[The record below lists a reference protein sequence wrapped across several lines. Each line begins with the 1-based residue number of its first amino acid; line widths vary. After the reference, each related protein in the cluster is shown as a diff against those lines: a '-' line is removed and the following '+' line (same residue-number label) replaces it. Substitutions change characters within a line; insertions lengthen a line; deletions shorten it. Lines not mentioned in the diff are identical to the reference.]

1 MLLAHSLLIAGDVEQ
16 ARDVTRQ
23 VAAAADATADTELRL
38 LADTCAILDDGATG
52 RGTVADL
59 AALHARAQRLG
70 NVHVALLAAGVSI
83 MAAVREGVLRAGL
96 AWSDRMIAH
105 RLVLGTSDGPVAFEL
120 RAVVTAAR
128 RRARGR
134 AAVLRG
140 AHPGAAQR
148 AALARRCADP
158 GAARAGHR
166 RATRRR
172 GGARPGR
179 GRPARPRRARP
190 RAASTDTRRNAVTQM
205 RDCGVLLPSSS

>member
-83 MAAVREGVLRAGL
+83 MAAVREGDLRAGL

-105 RLVLGTSDGPVAFEL
+105 RLVLATSDGPVAFEL

-148 AALARRCADP
+148 AALARRC
-158 GAARAGHR
+158 
-166 RATRRR
+166 ATRRR

>member
-83 MAAVREGVLRAGL
+83 MAAVREGDLRAGL

-148 AALARRCADP
+148 AALARRCA
-158 GAARAGHR
+158 
-166 RATRRR
+166 TRRR